1 MYGIGVVKGMA
12 ITLRNL
18 MRPTSTVQYP
28 DRRVNVAEL
37 AKKAGLMLPLFLIL
51 QPRKAFASFLG
62 LVKED
67 TRLLQHP
74 RFRGEEFSWY
84 VERCTG
90 CASCAK
96 YCPLGIIEIVTTPS
110 GEDIPEGGSYNVDV
124 FNIDIGRCMFC
135 GLCVEACPYDALFM
149 GSGFER
155 GRYRRDSL
163 VISVEELTAAPKHPS
178 TWFRPQLEKSQYN
191 PFEGSGLPWEEVG
204 RRDLG
209 VSVFG
214 PTGPRYDY
222 QVDSENT
229 DSGFNPLPRPGQA
242 QKETKEEETN

>member
-1 MYGIGVVKGMA
+1 MYGLGVVKGMA

-37 AKKAGLMLPLFLIL
+37 AKKAGVMLPLFLVQ
-51 QPRKAFASFLG
+51 QPRKAFASFFG
-62 LVKED
+62 LIKEE
-67 TRLLQHP
+67 TKLPQHP

-110 GEDIPEGGSYNVDV
+110 GKDMQEGDSYNVDV

-163 VISVEELTAAPKHPS
+163 VISVEELTSAPKHPS
-178 TWFRPQLEKSQYN
+178 TWSDHSWKKANMIPLRVLVYLGKKLE
-191 PFEGSGLPWEEVG
+191 
-204 RRDLG
+204 G
-209 VSVFG
+209 V
-214 PTGPRYDY
+214 T
-222 QVDSENT
+222 
-229 DSGFNPLPRPGQA
+229 
-242 QKETKEEETN
+242 